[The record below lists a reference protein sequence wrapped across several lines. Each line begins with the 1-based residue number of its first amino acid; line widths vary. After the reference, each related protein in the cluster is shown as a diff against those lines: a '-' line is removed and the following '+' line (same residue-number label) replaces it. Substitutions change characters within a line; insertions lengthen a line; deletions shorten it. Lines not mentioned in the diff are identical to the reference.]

1 MRYILYES
9 TEEHV
14 FDGRKKKKGK
24 ETMKKLWRRILILS
38 VMLVMA
44 MSVHAM
50 AKQTQYAAKTI
61 SFSSKTK
68 AGWSNQFTVNA
79 NTNIG
84 VGINITNKYSGISAS
99 VAAQINK
106 RLTYVLENVKTHQ
119 QFYLTKHNSS
129 NYFPNTSYEENM
141 TVPAGTYSLGVYYS
155 GSYSFDLYFRIVG
168 EGGIDV
174 PDRIEVLKGTTET
187 IKITQ
192 TNSYGDYITIKS
204 CYTDDDDVAEAVRDN
219 SPAPDHPAQVI
230 ITAHKLG
237 STILTVRGSDGSVDQ
252 MTILVVKKK
261 SGPTLSDYDLELN
274 AGDTKTIKVNNA
286 SGKVTWSTNN
296 SKVATIKQKGK
307 KGYKC
312 QIKAVGHGKAVIK
325 ATTTKN
331 GTTYTLACEVVVGRA
346 TPNFIIHMTKLVPSK
361 KTVKIKINNKSGAPL
376 YVYKKGLLLDWP
388 DYDDTIRNLTLQNGS
403 TIKIA
408 DGKAKTLTFK
418 ISGSKLK
425 LDGKTINDFGARIK
439 IKIDGLKYYARC
451 THDKHLGE
459 YIRTNKLSTDKWQFS
474 YLAYGV

>member
-1 MRYILYES
+1 
-9 TEEHV
+9 
-14 FDGRKKKKGK
+14 
-24 ETMKKLWRRILILS
+24 
-38 VMLVMA
+38 MLVLA

-50 AKQTQYAAKTI
+50 AEQTQYAAKTI
-61 SFSSKTK
+61 SFTNKTK
-68 AGWSNQFTVNA
+68 AGWSSQFVVKA

-84 VGINITNKYSGISAS
+84 VAIQFYNKYSGISSS

-129 NYFPNTSYEENM
+129 NYFPNTTYEENM

-174 PDRIEVLKGTTET
+174 PDRIEIVKGTSET
-187 IKITQ
+187 LEISQKNPDGSI
-192 TNSYGDYITIKS
+192 YYVKIKS
-204 CYTDDDDVAEAVRDN
+204 AYTDDDDIAEVTSVNNKTMPPEIVVRGDG
-219 SPAPDHPAQVI
+219 
-230 ITAHKLG
+230 LG
-237 STILTVRGSDGSVDQ
+237 QTVLTVKGADGSVDQ
-252 MTILVVKKK
+252 MTVVVVKKK
-261 SGPTLSDYDLELN
+261 SSPTLTDYSVDLD

-286 SGKVTWSTNN
+286 SGKVTWTTSN
-296 SKVATIKQKGK
+296 SKVASIKQKGT

-312 QIKAVGHGKAVIK
+312 KITANGHGKATIK

-331 GTTYTLACEVVVGRA
+331 GVTYTLACKVTVGRA
-346 TPNFIIHMTKLVPSK
+346 TPNFIIHMTKLIPAK
-361 KTVKIKINNKSGAPL
+361 KTVKIKISNKCGVPM

-388 DYDDTIRNLTLQNGS
+388 DYDETIRNLTLQNGS
-403 TIKIA
+403 TVKIP
-408 DGKAKTLTFK
+408 DGKGKTLTFK
-418 ISGSKLK
+418 MSGSKLK
-425 LDGKTINDFGARIK
+425 LNGKTINDFGARIK
-439 IKIDGLKYYARC
+439 VKIDGLKYYARC

-459 YIRTNKLSTDKWQFS
+459 YIRTSKLSTDKWQFS